1 MTLIITALAVLYFLV
16 LVSMALI
23 FNQMKDRT
31 KSSSEFRSF
40 SVVIPFRNEV
50 HNLPALIKSLGQLR
64 YPATHIEF
72 IFCNDHSTDDSSLQ
86 LQQLLLNF
94 PFPNRVLDLPIT
106 AAGKKAALTL
116 AIENSKYQYIIT
128 SDADCN
134 YNPDWIKGFNEILVY
149 TNYKMVL
156 GPVVYAT
163 EKNAGIIEV
172 YQSIENA
179 GLIMI
184 GAASLA
190 LGKPFMANGANL
202 CFAKDDFYA
211 LNGYAGNEHIASG
224 DDEFLLQKFNTRY
237 PNTIAFLKNPFSIVY
252 TAPQP
257 HFKAMVN
264 QRVRWASKAKFH
276 QKKSVFIVQLL
287 TLIFFLGLISNLF
300 INPSIWAI
308 LPIGIKL
315 AADLI
320 SYQLFNSFFK
330 LPYPVLKQIGVGL
343 LQIIFTPL
351 IGILSVSKTYTWQD
365 RQYHA

>member
-1 MTLIITALAVLYFLV
+1 MTLLIIILSILYFLV
-16 LVSMALI
+16 MVSMALI
-23 FNQMKDRT
+23 FNQMKDHT
-31 KSSSEFRSF
+31 KGTSEFRNF
-40 SVVIPFRNEV
+40 SVVIPFRNETP
-50 HNLPALIKSLGQLR
+50 NLPALIDSLSQLR

-72 IFCNDHSTDDSSLQ
+72 IFCNDHSTDESPQLLQ
-86 LQQLLLNF
+86 KLLLNF

-106 AAGKKAALTL
+106 TAGKKAALTL
-116 AIENSKYQYIIT
+116 AIENSKYEYIIT
-128 SDADCN
+128 SDADCK
-134 YNPDWIKGFNEILVY
+134 YNPDWIRGFNEILVH

-190 LGKPFMANGANL
+190 MGRPFMANGANL
-202 CFAKDDFYA
+202 CFAKDDFFT

-276 QKKSVFIVQLL
+276 QKKSVFIIQL
-287 TLIFFLGLISNLF
+287 TMLIFFLGLAL
-300 INPSIWAI
+300 NPFFNPGIWAI

-320 SYQLFNSFFK
+320 SYQFFNLFFK
-330 LPYPVLKQIGVGL
+330 LPYPVLKQIAVGL

-351 IGILSVSKTYTWQD
+351 IGILSVSKNYTWQD
-365 RQYHA
+365 RKYHA